1 MPSYNN
7 TKPVYL
13 HSCNEYDYSEIK
25 KAVKNIGSELVNGWD
40 SFIPDGAKVL
50 LKPNLLMGTDPSKAV
65 TTHPLIVK
73 AVAEICNEAGASK
86 VTIGDSPAMGSIR
99 KVAEKAGILSVA
111 KDVSAEIGDFTESV
125 QISTPD
131 DFMHRNFTIA
141 KEVIDADI
149 IINLPK
155 FKTHA
160 MMVLTFSV
168 KNNYGLFVGKQ
179 KVRWHFQSGSNYE
192 YFARLLVELAYTV
205 KPSLSIMDAIIGME
219 GNGPSSGTPR
229 KLGFIA
235 ASEDMLSLDSVCTEI
250 AGINPDKNY
259 CLKVANKMG
268 YNTNFKDITLKGDS
282 VDRFK
287 MKNFIPASTMAID
300 GPLLL
305 RPFLWILRPLC
316 TVKPFVNE
324 DLCKGCGICMKACP
338 PQCISLPES
347 KKMISI
353 DHNKCIR
360 CFCCQELCPEGA
372 VHAKDSIGVKMMK
385 VLGLE

>member
-1 MPSYNN
+1 MSSYNN

-13 HSCNEYDYSEIK
+13 HSCDKYDYSEIK
-25 KAVKNIGSELVNGWD
+25 KAVKKIGAELVNGWD
-40 SFIPDGAKVL
+40 TFIPDGAKVL
-50 LKPNLLMGTDPSKAV
+50 IKPNLLIGTDPLKAV

-73 AVAEICNEAGASK
+73 AVAEICKEAGASK
-86 VTIGDSPAMGSIR
+86 ITIGDSPAMGSTR
-99 KVAEKAGILSVA
+99 KVAGKTGILSIA
-111 KDVSAEIGDFTESV
+111 EEIGAEINDFTESI
-125 QISTPD
+125 QISTPE

-141 KEVIDADI
+141 KQVLDADI

-179 KVRWHFQSGSNYE
+179 KARWHFQSGRNYE
-192 YFARLLVELAYTV
+192 YFARLLIELAYTI
-205 KPSLSIMDAIIGME
+205 KPSLSIIDAIVGME

-229 KLGFIA
+229 KLGFIG

-250 AGINPDKNY
+250 TGINQDKNY
-259 CLKVANKMG
+259 CLKVADKIG
-268 YNTNFKDITLKGDS
+268 YKTNFKDITLKGDS
-282 VDRFK
+282 IDLFK
-287 MKNFIPASTMAID
+287 MKDFIPASTMAVE
-300 GPLLL
+300 GPPFL

-338 PQCISLPES
+338 PQCISLSES
-347 KKMISI
+347 KDVTSI

-372 VHAKDSIGVKMMK
+372 IHAKDSIGVKMMK
-385 VLGLE
+385 ILGLE

>member
-1 MPSYNN
+1 MSSYNN

-13 HSCNEYDYSEIK
+13 HSCDKYDYSEIK
-25 KAVKNIGSELVNGWD
+25 KAVENIGSELVNGWD
-40 SFIPDGAKVL
+40 SFIPDRAKVL

-73 AVAEICNEAGASK
+73 AVAEICKKAGASK
-86 VTIGDSPAMGSIR
+86 VIIGDSPALGSTR
-99 KVAEKAGILSVA
+99 KVAGKAGILSVA
-111 KDVSAEIGDFTESV
+111 EEIGAEINDFTESV
-125 QISTPD
+125 QVSTPEG
-131 DFMHRNFTIA
+131 FMHRNFTIA

-160 MMVLTFSV
+160 LMVLTLSV

-179 KVRWHFQSGSNYE
+179 KMRWHLQSGRNYE
-192 YFARLLVELAYTV
+192 YFARLLVELAYTIR
-205 KPSLSIMDAIIGME
+205 PSLSIIDAVIGME

-250 AGINPDKNY
+250 AGIIPDKNY
-259 CLKVANKMG
+259 CLKVANEMG
-268 YNTNFKDITLKGDS
+268 FKTALKNIPLKGAP
-282 VDRFK
+282 VNLFK
-287 MKNFIPASTMAID
+287 VNDYELAATMAID
-300 GPLLL
+300 GPRFLQ
-305 RPFLWILRPLC
+305 PFLWILRPLC
-316 TVKPFVNE
+316 TVKPFVNKS
-324 DLCKGCGICMKACP
+324 LCKGCGMCMKACP
-338 PQCISLPES
+338 PQSISLPES
-347 KKMISI
+347 KAVVSI

-372 VHAKDSIGVKMMK
+372 IHAKDPIGVKIMK
-385 VLGLE
+385 ALGLE